1 MADNIITLSD
11 EDEIAEIAEEEK
23 VVQGP
28 ESTDESVP
36 VYDILRKI
44 SSESAEEVENEMVV
58 PLYVGYNSERKV
70 RQVMIFPKDLY
81 EELQKSEA
89 TVLFPAAAVNDSGR
103 IRLLDVL
110 TNSDGG
116 SCETTE
122 SSPLLNIEVRYLKK
136 IIKLHCKREDF
147 AREIFRITNH
157 HRQNINIYNYNDWHP
172 EPLTDDS
179 LFDGISVE
187 AFLKPKRKK
196 YSIKAIQDGIRNE
209 MPADRS
215 ELIYLCRMK
224 ERYDREN
231 RYRDVFR
238 IPIGNFRTP
247 SNVLEYYHKEAFED
261 IDSSDDSNIDED
273 QPSTSKGEFS
283 VLIVNQKQL
292 KDQPSRRRDIQGDNN
307 FEPQP
312 STSKGRDIQ
321 GDNNFEPQPSTS
333 KGRDIQG
340 DNNFEPQPSTSKGRH
355 IQGNNNFE
363 PQPSTS
369 EGRHIQGHNNFEP
382 QPSTSKGRHIQGHNN
397 FEPQPC
403 TSKGR
408 HIQGHNN
415 FEPQPSTSK
424 GRHIQG
430 HHNFEPQPSTSKGR
444 HIQGHNNFE
453 PQPSTSKRRHIQGH
467 HNFEPQ
473 PSTSKHGSA
482 EIILLEE
489 DQPSTS
495 KGLCEDL
502 TKSHQL
508 PPQDELKIHLKK
520 VIASRKELRMTDD
533 SEAPQSKR
541 FKSVVV
547 NKEAPASDP
556 SKDPANAEASH
567 HKQPSQDSVNPAA
580 PSCPKSEQD
589 VPKRF
594 KSVVVN
600 KEAPTSDPSK
610 DPVNAEAS
618 HHKQPSQDSVNPAA
632 PSCPKSEQDVPK
644 RENEEPEAGE
654 GNE

>member
-1 MADNIITLSD
+1 MTVAGGRLVKRVLSWRKLLKMADNIITLSD

-23 VVQGP
+23 
-28 ESTDESVP
+28 SVP

-333 KGRDIQG
+333 KGR
-340 DNNFEPQPSTSKGRH
+340 
-355 IQGNNNFE
+355 
-363 PQPSTS
+363 
-369 EGRHIQGHNNFEP
+369 HIQGHNNFEP

-430 HHNFEPQPSTSKGR
+430 HHNFEPQPSTSKG
-444 HIQGHNNFE
+444 
-453 PQPSTSKRRHIQGH
+453 
-467 HNFEPQ
+467 
-473 PSTSKHGSA
+473 GSA

-589 VPKRF
+589 VPKR
-594 KSVVVN
+594 
-600 KEAPTSDPSK
+600 
-610 DPVNAEAS
+610 
-618 HHKQPSQDSVNPAA
+618 
-632 PSCPKSEQDVPK
+632 
-644 RENEEPEAGE
+644 ENEEPEAGE

>member
-1 MADNIITLSD
+1 MAAGVLVSLCISGSVLLLNLFSVKPFARSFDLLKKMADNIITLSD

-23 VVQGP
+23 
-28 ESTDESVP
+28 SVP

-333 KGRDIQG
+333 KGR
-340 DNNFEPQPSTSKGRH
+340 
-355 IQGNNNFE
+355 
-363 PQPSTS
+363 
-369 EGRHIQGHNNFEP
+369 HIQGHNNFEP

-430 HHNFEPQPSTSKGR
+430 HHNFEPQPSTSKG
-444 HIQGHNNFE
+444 
-453 PQPSTSKRRHIQGH
+453 
-467 HNFEPQ
+467 
-473 PSTSKHGSA
+473 GSA

-589 VPKRF
+589 VPKR
-594 KSVVVN
+594 
-600 KEAPTSDPSK
+600 
-610 DPVNAEAS
+610 
-618 HHKQPSQDSVNPAA
+618 
-632 PSCPKSEQDVPK
+632 
-644 RENEEPEAGE
+644 ENEEPEAGE

>member
-1 MADNIITLSD
+1 MTVAGGRLVKRVLSWRKLLKMADNIITLSD

-23 VVQGP
+23 
-28 ESTDESVP
+28 SVP

-333 KGRDIQG
+333 KGR
-340 DNNFEPQPSTSKGRH
+340 
-355 IQGNNNFE
+355 
-363 PQPSTS
+363 
-369 EGRHIQGHNNFEP
+369 HIQGHNNFEP

-444 HIQGHNNFE
+444 HIQGLNNFE
-453 PQPSTSKRRHIQGH
+453 PQPSTSKR
-467 HNFEPQ
+467 
-473 PSTSKHGSA
+473 GSA

-589 VPKRF
+589 VPKR
-594 KSVVVN
+594 
-600 KEAPTSDPSK
+600 
-610 DPVNAEAS
+610 
-618 HHKQPSQDSVNPAA
+618 
-632 PSCPKSEQDVPK
+632 
-644 RENEEPEAGE
+644 ENEEPEAGE

>member
-1 MADNIITLSD
+1 MTVAGGRLVKRVLSWRKLLKMADNIITLSD

-23 VVQGP
+23 
-28 ESTDESVP
+28 SVP

-333 KGRDIQG
+333 KGR
-340 DNNFEPQPSTSKGRH
+340 
-355 IQGNNNFE
+355 
-363 PQPSTS
+363 
-369 EGRHIQGHNNFEP
+369 
-382 QPSTSKGRHIQGHNN
+382 HIQGHNN

-430 HHNFEPQPSTSKGR
+430 HHNFEPQPSTSKG
-444 HIQGHNNFE
+444 
-453 PQPSTSKRRHIQGH
+453 
-467 HNFEPQ
+467 
-473 PSTSKHGSA
+473 GSA

-589 VPKRF
+589 VPKR
-594 KSVVVN
+594 
-600 KEAPTSDPSK
+600 
-610 DPVNAEAS
+610 
-618 HHKQPSQDSVNPAA
+618 
-632 PSCPKSEQDVPK
+632 
-644 RENEEPEAGE
+644 ENEEPEAGE